1 MVEDLNFRRPKINPA
16 SDQNGTRIRHR
27 PIVSG
32 KQSFNRNL
40 CFELRYGTV
49 WGDEFCPRFS
59 RNLVIANCHF
69 EVARE
74 TGSRWLSMCFVG
86 LLWRTHFQN
95 GGKFVPQ
102 NSPTKHVDN
111 NLYPVSRATSKW
123 RKECLSFMYTANGNR
138 QFQIEN
144 FSI

>member
-1 MVEDLNFRRPKINPA
+1 MTVTGQAKC
-16 SDQNGTRIRHR
+16 TCH
-27 PIVSG
+27 G

-40 CFELRYGTV
+40 CVELHHGTV

-59 RNLVIANCHF
+59 RNLVIANCQF

-74 TGSRWLSMCFVG
+74 SGSRWLSMCFVG

-102 NSPTKHVDN
+102 NSPTMHVDN

-123 RKECLSFMYTANGNR
+123 RKECLSFIYTANGNR